1 MEKMLTLASPDPE
14 VQLAFLRKSRL
25 SDLIKDE
32 ALLNRLYEA
41 SIHLLTS
48 DKLRACDP
56 YSILGALYKAATMK
70 FRLELDFGECYLIPR
85 MVKGVSVCQFQI
97 GYKGWKA
104 MALETVPF
112 IEAREV
118 YVEDRFDFEY
128 GTKGFLN
135 HRPADETK
143 GITTHFYARTL
154 LQNGVELFEVMTKQG
169 AEKSRKNSESQY
181 DWINEQ
187 GQKVKKYS
195 EKPKD
200 IWAKHYAAMAMRVPI
215 KRLCAMLPLSA
226 NMEKAMQADNTVTYL
241 DKNGVVTTMSEVDVE
256 KNTVDLSSKAPAE
269 MDEKLKDKYDE
280 IGDSIANMN
289 FEEFMKFFTEQFM
302 GSDLETNMV
311 FVELMVRAAAEK
323 ATKVEHLSSF
333 YDACPWK
340 THTGLMKILTSK
352 RKEIETNA
360 KRN

>member
-1 MEKMLTLASPDPE
+1 MEKMLTLASPDPD
-14 VQLAFLRKSRL
+14 VQLKFLQQSHL
-25 SDLIKDE
+25 STLIKDE
-32 ALLNRLYEA
+32 ELLNRMYQAALN
-41 SIHLLTS
+41 LLTS

-56 YSILGALYKAATMK
+56 YSILGALYKVATMK
-70 FRLELDFGECYLIPR
+70 FRLELEFGECYLIPR
-85 MVKGVSVCQFQI
+85 KVKGVDVCQFQI

-104 MALETVPF
+104 MALESVPF

-128 GTKGFLN
+128 GTKGFLT
-135 HRPADETK
+135 HRPADQTK

-154 LQNGVELFEVMTKQG
+154 LKNGVELFEVINKQA
-169 AEKSRKNSESQY
+169 AEKSRRHSESQY
-181 DWINEQ
+181 DWT
-187 GQKVKKYS
+187 GGAKKFS
-195 EKPKD
+195 ETPKD

-215 KRLCAMLPLSA
+215 KKLCAMLPLSP
-226 NMEKAMQADNTVTYL
+226 NMEKAMQADNTVSYV
-241 DKNGVVTTMSEVDVE
+241 DKNGVVTTMSEVQVE
-256 KNTVDLSSKAPAE
+256 KDAVDLSSKAPAE

-302 GSDLETNMV
+302 ESDLKDNMV
-311 FVELMVRAAAEK
+311 FVELMVHAAADK
-323 ATKVEHLSSF
+323 ATTVAHLTNF
-333 YDACPWK
+333 YDACTWK
-340 THTGLMKILTSK
+340 NHAGLMKILTSK